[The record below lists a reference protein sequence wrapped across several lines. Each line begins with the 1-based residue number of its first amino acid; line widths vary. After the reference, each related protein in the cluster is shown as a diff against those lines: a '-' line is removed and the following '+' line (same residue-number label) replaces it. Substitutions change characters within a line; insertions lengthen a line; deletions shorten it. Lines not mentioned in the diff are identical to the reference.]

1 MASQTTLKRPPKLI
15 LGCSNFGS
23 PSDPF
28 CRTTSAE
35 EAAVLLSIFGSY
47 GHDTID
53 TARRY
58 PPQAPGTSEELLG
71 EALDLLRREHK
82 AETDIMIQR
91 SPEIHVDTKVL
102 SAPGCHKPE
111 NIQESISASLSAL
124 HVSSVNTIYLHY
136 PDKTVPLSEP
146 VAALSSAVANGQAK
160 QWGVCNYTLDE
171 VWEILRL
178 CNQYGWRRPA
188 VYQGEHNAL
197 NRVNEQLIKFCH
209 EQGIAF
215 YAYSPA
221 AAGVFSPSGSRVGA
235 DTPAGQR
242 IRALYGGTEMR
253 SAVQEVR
260 DAARRRGLSG
270 HEVAIRWAFWD
281 SILDGAHGDG
291 VIIGV
296 SNQKQLTDTCEF
308 LGKGGLGDGVRE
320 VVEKVW
326 DSVKP
331 K

>member
-1 MASQTTLKRPPKLI
+1 MASQTTPKRPPKLI

-28 CRTTSAE
+28 CRTTTAE
-35 EAAVLLSIFGSY
+35 EAAALLSTFGSY

-71 EALDLLRREHK
+71 EALDLLRHRHE
-82 AETDIMIQR
+82 AETDIITER

-124 HVSSVNTIYLHY
+124 HMSSVNTIYLHY
-136 PDKTVPLSEP
+136 PDKTVPLSDP
-146 VAALSSAVANGQAK
+146 VSALSSAVANGQAK
-160 QWGVCNYTLDE
+160 QWGVSNYTLDD
-171 VWEILRL
+171 VCEILRL
-178 CNQYGWRRPA
+178 CDQHGWRRPA

-197 NRVNEQLIKFCH
+197 DRANEKLIEFCH
-209 EQGIAF
+209 EQGIVF
-215 YAYSPA
+215 YAYSPT
-221 AAGVFSPSGSRVGA
+221 AAGVFSPSGSRMGA

-242 IRALYGGTEMR
+242 VRLYME
-253 SAVQEVR
+253 
-260 DAARRRGLSG
+260 ARRCR
-270 HEVAIRWAFWD
+270 VRCRRWAFWD
-281 SILDGAHGDG
+281 SMLDGAHGDG

-296 SNQKQLTDTCEF
+296 SSQKQLKDTCEF
-308 LGKGGLGDGVRE
+308 LKKGGLEDGVRE
-320 VVEKVW
+320 VVQQVW
-326 DSVKP
+326 DSVKQE
-331 K
+331 